1 MAHRLDPLLRPRS
14 LAVVGASG
22 KPGSVGHTIMR
33 HLRQGGYAGDLF
45 PVNPGYD
52 EIEGFACFASLET
65 LPRPVEHVV
74 FAIADE
80 RLEAAFDAAV
90 AQGAKAATLIT
101 NLVLAEDSDPPLKE
115 RIRAKAVAAGMAICG
130 GNGNGFYNFDE
141 GLWVCGF
148 ETRLDHRP
156 GHVALITHSGSVFN
170 ALVDAEARLDFN
182 IAVSSGQELVTTAA
196 DYLDFALEDPT
207 THVVG
212 LFIETARDP
221 EGFRAGLEKAARK
234 GIPVVALKVGRTA
247 ESARMATSHSGALVG
262 DDGAYQALFDRYGVV
277 RVAALDE
284 MAATL
289 MMFAQPHPVGPGG
302 LVTIHDSGGERAL
315 LIDLAADTGTPLAE
329 LSDATLAKVAARLDP
344 GLPAANPLDAWGTG
358 RDYWGIFTDCLTA
371 MLQDEA
377 AALGAVVCDRGP
389 EGKIFEEYPAFV
401 RAAHAATG
409 KPVLLVSNHQGSGYA
424 EEAIALTREGFPV
437 LDNAVH
443 FLAGAKRL
451 FDYRDF
457 QARAPMAPPAVPEI
471 AVARWQTRLAE
482 GETFDEAT
490 ALALL
495 GDFGI
500 PIIRTVTAEGRASVL
515 EAAAELGYPVA
526 LKTAAGVAHKSDV
539 DGVKLGIADA
549 MTLATAYDD
558 MAARLGPRVL
568 VAPMV
573 TGGVEMILGMTN
585 DPNFGPVVTVGSG
598 GIHAELLRDV
608 AFALPPF
615 DAAEARRLIDGLK
628 LRPLLNGLRG
638 APPCDLDALCE
649 AAARFSVLATT
660 LGPELREID
669 INPLIVTPEGCIAV
683 DALIVP
689 THAPADQREP
699 ALARAG
705 MT

>member
-14 LAVVGASG
+14 LAVVGASQ
-22 KPGSVGHTIMR
+22 KPGSVGQTIMR
-33 HLRQGGYAGDLF
+33 HLRQGGYGGALF
-45 PVNPGYD
+45 AVNPGYS
-52 EIEGFACFASLET
+52 EIEGAPCVPSLQA
-65 LPRPVEHVV
+65 LPQPVEHVV

-80 RLEAAFDAAV
+80 RLEAAFDDAV

-101 NLVLAEDSDPPLKE
+101 NLVLAEDSEPPLKE
-115 RIRAKAVAAGMAICG
+115 RIRAKALAAGMAICG
-130 GNGNGFYNFDE
+130 GNGNGFYNFNE
-141 GLWVCGF
+141 GLWICGF

-156 GHVALITHSGSVFN
+156 GGVALITHSGSVFN

-207 THVVG
+207 TTVIG

-277 RVAALDE
+277 RVATLDE

-315 LIDLAADTGTPLAE
+315 LIDLAEDTGTPFAE
-329 LSDATLAKVAARLDP
+329 LSADTLAKVAARLDP
-344 GLPAANPLDAWGTG
+344 GLPAVNPLDAWGTG
-358 RDYWGIFTDCLTA
+358 HDYWGIFTDCLTA

-389 EGKIFEEYPAFV
+389 DGKIFEEYPAFV

-424 EEAIALTREGFPV
+424 EETIALTREGFPV
-437 LDNAVH
+437 LDSAVH
-443 FLAGAKRL
+443 FLKGAKRL

-457 QARAPMAPPAVPEI
+457 QARAPMAPPAAPEATI
-471 AVARWQTRLAE
+471 AKWRARLASGGAL
-482 GETFDEAT
+482 GEAE
-490 ALALL
+490 ALALF

-500 PIIRTVTAEGRASVL
+500 PVNPVIPAESRGTAL
-515 EAAAELGYPVA
+515 AAAEELGYPLA
-526 LKTAAGVAHKSDV
+526 LKTAEGLAHKSDV
-539 DGVKLGIADA
+539 DGVRLAIADA
-549 MTLATAYDD
+549 MALASAYDD

-568 VAPMV
+568 LAPMV
-573 TGGVEMILGMTN
+573 AGGVEMILGVTN
-585 DPNFGPVVTVGSG
+585 DPDFGPVVMIGSG
-598 GIHAELLRDV
+598 GIHAELLKDV
-608 AFALPPF
+608 VFALPPF
-615 DAAEARRLIDGLK
+615 DAVEAGRLIDRLK
-628 LRPLLNGLRG
+628 LRPLLDGLRG
-638 APPCDLDALCE
+638 ATPCDLDALCE
-649 AAARFSVLATT
+649 AAAHFSVLAAT
-660 LGPELREID
+660 LSRELNEVD
-669 INPLIVTPEGCIAV
+669 VNPLIVTSTGCVAV

-689 THAPADQREP
+689 RQEQADLAKPSLAQG
-699 ALARAG
+699 ALA
-705 MT
+705 